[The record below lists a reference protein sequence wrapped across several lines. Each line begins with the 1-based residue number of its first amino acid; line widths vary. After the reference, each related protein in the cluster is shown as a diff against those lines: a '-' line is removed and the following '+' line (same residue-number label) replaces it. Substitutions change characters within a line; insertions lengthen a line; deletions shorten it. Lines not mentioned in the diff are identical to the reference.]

1 MQLKMPLKV
10 HLNMPLTIKL
20 IVYFRPMNLGKY
32 TANALVI
39 CIFPFLTEAATE
51 GALEHA
57 FDEKRLVYFGL

>member
-1 MQLKMPLKV
+1 
-10 HLNMPLTIKL
+10 
-20 IVYFRPMNLGKY
+20 MNLGKY

-57 FDEKRLVYFGL
+57 FDEKRLVYFGLKCAIRQPSAPGPG